1 MKLASQFVTL
11 QTFSK
16 VFFSPVFLTRWCL
29 PFKKKFVEILQG
41 ECSPCSL
48 AQFVP
53 HSPLRVTPSSGVA
66 FGDWVAGNCGRCGF
80 HTSRGV
86 SGADV
91 QEVQQRR
98 RGQGSVAVCPRVPWC
113 PLPGSL
119 GLTAGCGGSPCQWPV
134 MQDTSSADVLPH
146 KPNRRPASTTAL
158 VEACRRV
165 RTLCFMEAKTVR
177 TGGSNA
183 RTEGLKAGSGRG
195 RGRTEICLRRRLAE
209 ARGPT
214 AGAGISLQV
223 NLGAEAVVSSP
234 GCRFSD
240 DSAVIA
246 AHGKGDT

>member
-1 MKLASQFVTL
+1 M
-11 QTFSK
+11 
-16 VFFSPVFLTRWCL
+16 FFSPVFLTRWCL

-48 AQFVP
+48 AQFVL
-53 HSPLRVTPSSGVA
+53 HSPLRVTPSSGVG

-134 MQDTSSADVLPH
+134 MQDTSSANPVSTLTNQTDVQPQLP
-146 KPNRRPASTTAL
+146 PWW
-158 VEACRRV
+158 RRV
-165 RTLCFMEAKTVR
+165 GEF
-177 TGGSNA
+177 A
-183 RTEGLKAGSGRG
+183 RSASWKQRPSGREGPMPG
-195 RGRTEICLRRRLAE
+195 RRDSKPGLVRAAAGPKSAFGDASLRLAAPPRE
-209 ARGPT
+209 
-214 AGAGISLQV
+214 
-223 NLGAEAVVSSP
+223 LGSRS
-234 GCRFSD
+234 R
-240 DSAVIA
+240 
-246 AHGKGDT
+246 